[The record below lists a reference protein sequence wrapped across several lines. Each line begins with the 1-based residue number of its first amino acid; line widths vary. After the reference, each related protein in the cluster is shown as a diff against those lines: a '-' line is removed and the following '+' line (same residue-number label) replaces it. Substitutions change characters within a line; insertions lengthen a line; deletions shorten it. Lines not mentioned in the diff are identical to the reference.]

1 MSIIAEKPHKNHLN
15 NLDNLDLENLLIKN
29 LPTKTRAGSH
39 KAILTGKRYPSY
51 WAVHKCPF
59 IEYNSPKSVSITVL
73 DFDWITKPTEEDQ
86 KGETV
91 KDRFKSAY
99 HFNKYF
105 LSEYLEVN
113 FILET
118 EKGFQAFIIWN
129 SRINKDF
136 WSSWNLLQHVK
147 KGFIE
152 KIPFIDPVATSR
164 NKGVF
169 RNPLKHKNLILS
181 LEPFSLY
188 DFKEDFTANDTK
200 KEIKAKL
207 EPVKKRETTEKEKSV
222 HQEVKYYVKKVLL
235 DEFEEIPEGFRE
247 TTLFQLAVIK
257 ARKIKDLD
265 KYLFEYLFFINKKYC
280 LMELDVSQLNSIVN
294 IVKKYKAEN
303 TLTVKNPLKSDN
315 WEEKPRKEINKDYYK
330 KHKGAKTMTRKENL
344 TQINKKR
351 AEEKER
357 KVRHLLSGVFYEDYQ
372 YKSSKKWNITR
383 IANELNISKD
393 TVKKYLP
400 KELK

>member
-1 MSIIAEKPHKNHLN
+1 MSIISEKPHN
-15 NLDNLDLENLLIKN
+15 NYLKKIDNLDLENLLIKN

-39 KAILTGKRYPSY
+39 KAILTGRKYPSY
-51 WAVHKCPF
+51 WAVHNCQF

-73 DFDWITKPTEEDQ
+73 DFDWIKKPTKKE

-91 KDRFKSAY
+91 KDRYKSAY

-105 LSEYLEVN
+105 LSEYLEAN
-113 FILET
+113 IILET
-118 EKGFQAFIIWN
+118 PKGFQVFIIWN

-136 WSSWNLLQHVK
+136 WKSWNLLQHIK

-152 KIPFIDPVATSR
+152 KIPFVDAVATSR

-188 DFKEDFTANDTK
+188 DFKEDFANNEPQ
-200 KEIKAKL
+200 KEIKANT
-207 EPVKKRETTEKEKSV
+207 EPIKKREPTEKEIQV
-222 HQEVKYYVKKVLL
+222 HSEVKYYVKKVLL

-247 TTLFQLAVIK
+247 TALFQLAVIK
-257 ARKIKDLD
+257 AREKIDLE
-265 KYLFEYLFFINKKYC
+265 KSLFDYLFFINKKYC
-280 LMELDVSQLNSIVN
+280 LVPLDINQLNSIVN
-294 IVKKYKAEN
+294 IVKKYKRDN
-303 TLTVKNPLKSDN
+303 LLTVKNPLNSNEWK
-315 WEEKPRKEINKDYYK
+315 EKPRKEINSDYWK
-330 KHKGAKTMTRKENL
+330 KHKGAKTMTRQENL
-344 TQINKKR
+344 TQINKNR
-351 AEEKER
+351 AEEKKRE
-357 KVRHLLSGVFYEDYQ
+357 VIHLLSGVFYIDYQ
-372 YKSSKKWNITR
+372 YKSSKKWNITK
-383 IANELNISKD
+383 IAKKLNMAKD